1 MAHTAS
7 PKQLSTAPAIVTAV
21 HRPADQTATP
31 AATANSN
38 VSPRVM
44 TAWGGIG
51 AVAMSGWGW
60 FVSAELTAERA

>member
-1 MAHTAS
+1 MKSSNGCAQYRL
-7 PKQLSTAPAIVTAV
+7 P
-21 HRPADQTATP
+21 TATP

-44 TAWGGIG
+44 AARCGIG
-51 AVAMSGWGW
+51 AVAISGWGW